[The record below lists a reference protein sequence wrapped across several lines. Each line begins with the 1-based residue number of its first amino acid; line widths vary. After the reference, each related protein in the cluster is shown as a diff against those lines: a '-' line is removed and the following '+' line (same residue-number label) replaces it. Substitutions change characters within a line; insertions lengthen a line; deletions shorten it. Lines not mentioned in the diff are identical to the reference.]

1 MATTMRSAHSQHDD
15 VPKHRRR
22 GSIGERLKNLRRPR
36 SRDQDDVDTPNTDD
50 VVNESIEGKSIF
62 GYEEAVPSPQRDSL
76 GEHYEEAAPPR
87 RRYSMGKRIKGIRK
101 GKSSKRSTNA
111 TVDETSLHGYEGG
124 ASSRR
129 RNSLGDR
136 IEGIRKSKS
145 DISSTGNGAVHDS
158 LEERTKYASD
168 EAAPSRRRNSLER
181 IKGIRKGKSDKSNT
195 NETVDEAS
203 IYGYDEVIP
212 SRRRNR
218 SGERIKGKMKGKSNK
233 NSTKATVDETK
244 EESLPHDYEEAAPS
258 RRRNSLGERIKGF
271 RKGKSNKKGIVK
283 VVDESSEGRSPDS
296 YEEVA
301 PSRRSRNS
309 LKERIVYWTGAV
321 KKEYSEKAVAEEGDR
336 SRSGSAD
343 TNGEVEE
350 DEKAAHT
357 PHRRSSLADRIM
369 VWAGT
374 VNQEHCNDINPPHTG
389 PRRASIDFVGQPDFP
404 PDADSMPEDIYPE
417 DDYSSV
423 RGRATRRNSLH
434 AMVERAMIVN
444 MKPEK
449 DEELCAFGTRRDS
462 LF

>member
-1 MATTMRSAHSQHDD
+1 MATTMRSTHSQHDDGD

-36 SRDQDDVDTPNTDD
+36 SRDQDEVDTPNTDD
-50 VVNESIEGKSIF
+50 VVNESIEGKSIY

-76 GEHYEEAAPPR
+76 GEHYEQAAPPR
-87 RRYSMGKRIKGIRK
+87 RRYSLGERIKGIRK

-129 RNSLGDR
+129 RNSLG
-136 IEGIRKSKS
+136 
-145 DISSTGNGAVHDS
+145 
-158 LEERTKYASD
+158 
-168 EAAPSRRRNSLER
+168 
-181 IKGIRKGKSDKSNT
+181 
-195 NETVDEAS
+195 
-203 IYGYDEVIP
+203 
-212 SRRRNR
+212 
-218 SGERIKGKMKGKSNK
+218 ERIKGKMKGKSNK
-233 NSTKATVDETK
+233 NSTKSTVDETK

-283 VVDESSEGRSPDS
+283 VVDESSEGRSSDR

-301 PSRRSRNS
+301 PSRRRRNS
-309 LKERIVYWTGAV
+309 LTERIMYWTGAV

-350 DEKAAHT
+350 DEKAANT
-357 PHRRSSLADRIM
+357 PRRRSSLADRIM
-369 VWAGT
+369 VWAGA

-404 PDADSMPEDIYPE
+404 PDADSMLEDIYPE
-417 DDYSSV
+417 DDPSSV
-423 RGRATRRNSLH
+423 RGRAPRRNSLH
-434 AMVERAMIVN
+434 AMVERAMALVN

-449 DEELCAFGTRRDS
+449 DEELCPFGTRRDS